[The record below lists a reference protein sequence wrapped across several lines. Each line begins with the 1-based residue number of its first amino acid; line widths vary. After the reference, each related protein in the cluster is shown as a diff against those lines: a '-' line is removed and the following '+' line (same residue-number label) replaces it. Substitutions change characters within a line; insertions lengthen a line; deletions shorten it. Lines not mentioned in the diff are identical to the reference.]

1 MQSQGEAFLG
11 NFTISLYLCM
21 TVSLE
26 SFVGCCVDGVFDM
39 YAEALVLSK
48 VRVRQQCGPVAF
60 WEVAF
65 KHGQTAFRFSGSS
78 QS

>member
-48 VRVRQQCGPVAF
+48 VRVRQ
-60 WEVAF
+60 
-65 KHGQTAFRFSGSS
+65 
-78 QS
+78 